1 LFINY
6 FECVD
11 AVIEKKSHIF
21 FSLLMVHTPKIEA
34 LSSVLPG
41 TKMDGCE
48 IHLYMDTFLVSFSN

>member
-1 LFINY
+1 
-6 FECVD
+6 
-11 AVIEKKSHIF
+11 
-21 FSLLMVHTPKIEA
+21 MVHTPKIEA